1 MTDCM
6 ILSVAEMA
14 EVDRRTAE
22 TGVSLDRLM
31 VNAGQAV
38 ARQCLTL
45 LRPGAR
51 VLVLCGPGNNGGDG
65 YVAAVRLRDAGRDV
79 RVASLVP
86 SKQLRGDAAQA
97 AQRWNGAVEPIE
109 EVDFSGLDLVVD
121 ALFGAGLSRPV
132 EGAAAALIV
141 RLNASG
147 VPVVAIDVPS
157 GVDGDTGQVRG
168 AAVQAVSTVTFF
180 RRKPAHVLLPGRLR
194 CGAIHV
200 ADIGI
205 GDDVLV
211 EVAPKTRLNDP
222 AWWRSAYPEPSVDG
236 HKYSRG
242 HALVV
247 SGRMPTIGAARL
259 AARGALRIGAGL
271 VTVASPDDAVQA
283 HAAQLTSIML
293 RPFAGTAGLAEILAD
308 PRKNAVVLGPGLG
321 VGSETRDLVAEAL
334 KPASEDARRAIVLD
348 ADALT
353 SFAGDADALA
363 ELISK
368 ARGPVVATPHDGEF
382 AKLFEGCGAGFDAP
396 SKPARARAGA
406 ERLGAVLVLKGDDTV
421 VAAPDGRAAL
431 AMADAPWLAT
441 AGSGDVL
448 AGFVGGLLAQSMEGF
463 EAASAAVWLHGA
475 AGRRFGPGLISED
488 LPETLPAILRE
499 LLSSPRTRS

>member
-1 MTDCM
+1 M

-14 EVDRRTAE
+14 KADRLTAE

-38 ARQCLTL
+38 ARRCLTA

-65 YVAAVRLRDAGRDV
+65 YVVAVALKAADRDV

-86 SKQLRGDAAQA
+86 SDQLRGDAARA
-97 AQRWNGAVEPIE
+97 AQRWGGAIEPVD

-121 ALFGAGLSRPV
+121 ALFGAGLSRPI
-132 EGAAAALIV
+132 EGGAAALIA

-147 VPVVAIDVPS
+147 VPVLAVDIPS

-168 AAVQAVSTVTFF
+168 VAVQATSTVTFF
-180 RRKPAHVLLPGRLR
+180 RRKPGHVLLPGRLR
-194 CGAIHV
+194 CGATHV
-200 ADIGI
+200 AEIGI
-205 GDDVLV
+205 GDDVLA
-211 EVAPKTRLNDP
+211 EIAPKTWLNDP

-271 VTVASPDDAVQA
+271 VTVASPEDAVQA

-293 RPFAGTAGLAEILAD
+293 RPFDGAKGLAEILAD
-308 PRKNAVVLGPGLG
+308 RRKNAVVLGPGLG
-321 VGSETRDLVAEAL
+321 VGHETRDLVAEAL
-334 KPASEDARRAIVLD
+334 KPAEGGAWRGAVLD

-353 SFAGDADALA
+353 SFAGEAGALA
-363 ELISK
+363 ELIAK
-368 ARGPVVATPHDGEF
+368 TRGPVVATPHDGEF
-382 AKLFEGCGAGFDAP
+382 ARLFKGDGPAFEDP
-396 SKPARARAGA
+396 SKLVRARAGA
-406 ERLGAVLVLKGDDTV
+406 KRLGAVLLLKGDDTV

-431 AMADAPWLAT
+431 AVADAPWLAT

-448 AGFVGGLLAQSMEGF
+448 AGFVGGLLAQGMEGF
-463 EAASAAVWLHGA
+463 EATSAAVWLHGA
-475 AGRRFGPGLISED
+475 AGRRFGPGLVSED

-499 LLSSPRTRS
+499 LLRSPRTTS